1 MPLPNLQVDRQ
12 ALERLQ
18 ESHPELE
25 SVHQITALKE
35 EEFIQ
40 TYAGAFA
47 GDVQQ
52 ARRVYRLAEEIQQ
65 HTALL
70 WANLKDIASP
80 FIQNT
85 TFNNIPASFLE
96 HQQAIPGYDRLFGN
110 LDYVDCEPCR
120 SVFGPAA
127 YFVDLMRFIEETITN
142 RNSIPPEHQL
152 ERRRPDLFSLKLDC
166 ANTSELI
173 AYIDLVNEV
182 LETIVANPE
191 QPNADQVVEAANF
204 PSNLPFNLPLEQ
216 IRTYLSQLKL
226 NLSEIYQAFE
236 TTSPTKA
243 MDSARESLALSPR
256 EFDIIRTELTSSSDV
271 LQYYGLNGTQTFE
284 RLTLVSTFLQQTGLS
299 RQELTNL
306 LFQDLSQEEVSHG
319 LARRFFINQAEDGL
333 DYLQIEE
340 AAPDPNSFYQVP
352 EERLVNLSIAKL
364 DLIHRFVKL
373 ARKLGWTFI
382 DLDQALRSLH
392 PNQFQERVL
401 RFDGINDGVIV
412 EDVTKLNLTE
422 FTIEAWVHPD
432 RAKANPILYK
442 GIYLDEEVAE
452 NASRTHFLLGLDA
465 NNHLI
470 LVSDRHT
477 LQGSIALPLNQ
488 FSHVAVTIAANQVTF
503 YINGESENL
512 QIYRVNPAI
521 LPQLIAL
528 GFPQPAVDALRA
540 FEEHAYTQE
549 PFLSLLQTN
558 LGAEF
563 GNDQVAILRAARGTS
578 PEFSPVGTT
587 LILGADC
594 GSGSF
599 AGIVQEV
606 RIWQG
611 VRQADAIAIDRWR
624 RLTGQEPGLVAYWAL
639 VEENLGEENTIQ
651 VSDRT
656 PNPTHGVLGSAG
668 TTSRPQ
674 WVPNQLELGT
684 LPIPFDGSYQFNG
697 VDQYLAAQEVQG
709 LEINQSTGN
718 QFTVEAW
725 VNLAGNQGN
734 TISRI
739 RRDNSEQPE
748 FEWGVTA
755 SGSLAILANGS
766 FHQANGT
773 IQLNQFTHVAV
784 TLNGRQ
790 VQFYVNGQIA
800 GNGTLPAAIAIIGF
814 DLEIG
819 RNLSGDYFNGQLRE
833 VRFWNRIRTPEQI
846 QQTMH
851 QVLPRR
857 AEGLI
862 GYWRLNQIEAGRA
875 IDLSYNQNHLY
886 LGGIPANFMPDRI
899 QVDRL
904 LPDPIAITSPVLEL
918 DGTNDVIVVS
928 NPQNAGLGQYER
940 FTLELWFRPL
950 DLATRVN
957 RQQVIYSQ
965 GDAEAG
971 LTIYLFEQRLYVLAW
986 CEEGE
991 QTVVQET
998 IFQSNP
1004 LQADTW
1010 HHVAVTNDE
1019 TQSRRFVEFRAFLD
1033 GTELTLDSSTLANP
1047 NRQDHQRGY
1056 RLRQTGV
1063 AYLGGI
1069 GEGGMT
1075 RFAGAISSNNVHAH
1089 YFGGQIT
1096 DFRLWQRVKTVAEI
1110 NADRL
1115 IAPSL
1120 PDSDL
1125 VAYLPLDESEGNVF
1139 GDRSGNGFAGRLQ
1152 ERNLVFL
1159 TDTTDPELENWHSH
1173 YNPSDVNVTSWTN
1186 YAYLG
1191 RMRVPEQ
1198 ANAAL
1203 GVTFFSRH
1211 PKNIDQYY
1219 RLEWSVR
1226 ENQPAFR
1233 LAAHPQGVQPLTIVT
1248 GATGVPATER
1258 DRWHQFRIE
1267 VEDNPTAN
1275 RTEIRV
1281 KVWLDG
1287 TPEPAAFQLEAH
1299 DDSDIR
1305 ITSGT
1310 IGIWAAGNSGSRQF
1324 DDLQVLPLTNG
1335 GPNGVSDSPIPLLT
1349 ETFET
1354 YTSDQN
1360 PAGWVDT
1367 GDRLTPENP
1376 ANLFGTLQVSNRPV
1390 LGTNS
1395 TLDNIHA
1402 HYVPANAIPDV
1413 LSWENYTFT
1422 GRMQITAIDSG
1433 IGVTVL
1439 SRYPAGVDQYY
1450 SLRRDS
1456 SHPSFYLTAHPQD
1469 VQPVRSLTPDQDTT
1483 DSGVIPERNT
1493 WYRFQI
1499 EVQNDVDRNRTTIR
1513 AKIWQDGT
1521 PEPTRFQMEAY
1532 DNSGIRIQ
1540 SGTVGVWA
1548 SDNGS
1553 KYFDQLNVLQDVLL
1567 SENFNSY
1574 GPDQDPTNWRDTR
1587 ENNSRTADNSL
1598 FRTAQVGDAIAFGTS
1613 SNRVN
1618 IHSHYHTPE
1627 SLSWSNYLYT
1637 GRMYM
1642 SNSNGGGIG
1651 VTFYS
1656 RYPNTQVPEG
1666 EHDYYYRLRRNPDNP
1681 TFHISPHRGNGNT
1694 PDNLI
1699 QGRRDSGVNPTPNT
1713 WYRFR
1718 IEVENA
1724 DSRTNIRAKV
1734 WQEGTPEPIEY
1745 QIDAFDDA
1753 RDRLTSGTVGLW
1765 TRSNGAKYF
1774 DDLHAQRAIF
1784 LPNRPGNWQMT
1795 GSRTPFEVDDSLFR
1809 TVNVQDNTAIWKEID
1824 TYPLLLRPLNQ
1835 NALRFDG
1842 QREYLAVSVLSEFD
1856 FSEFAIE
1863 AWIHPTQSQTNPV
1876 ISWHDGTGS
1885 DTLWFGVTAENTLVL
1900 RRTTSDNPA
1909 TGSIALGTTP
1919 IPSGQF
1925 THVAVSVQG
1934 PTVTFYVNGNPNTP
1948 APLSSTIAFN
1958 AADLE
1963 LGRDGANQYFA
1974 GEIQDVRLW
1983 QTARTTAQVA
1993 SQFRYQQ
2000 PSLAD
2005 PDLLAYWSFPE
2016 TEGVF
2021 TQDATERA
2029 LHLRLGGLETARRPV
2044 LIGFSTTPV
2053 AENSF
2058 PAIALDDA
2066 TLQSLA
2072 TIRQLQ
2078 ARHNLPIDRLTAL
2091 WFEISH
2097 TGQADGQ
2104 TLFDRVFNGR
2114 GIMGEVWS
2122 YTQLPIRWNVSG
2134 QNRQDRNIRS
2144 RLMGALQVSNEDL
2157 NRLVQWINDSATVF
2171 ELDSRHLTHLYRLS
2185 QIPKVLRL
2193 TVQNF
2198 LRLLTLTGLAGVDTL
2213 EEFQQVSDRAEWLQ
2227 RTGIQIR
2234 ELEFLI
2240 LPPSDRIPRPYTD
2253 VAIRDMATVLTN
2265 ESSEFLVTSSSFVS
2279 DLVNLS
2285 QSIEIFGSLRSAGT
2299 VDELGSVSAQYQPPA
2314 NLQAI
2319 TSLPADLAVRQA
2331 IQTQVEDTLAQMQ
2344 QEHANAVVERLS
2356 ELLQVEPERLQIV
2369 SDRLNVTPSTFLGWM
2384 QAIIAMADTQPLP
2397 APLSEYLNQLT
2408 KGLYLI
2414 TRFAL
2419 TTDEAIALLQNP
2431 GHFSV
2436 TDVFNPT
2443 ISDLEHLVLFTE
2455 LKTAFNDANGR
2466 LIHLF
2471 AQTTDLAIAEAIV
2484 NFTDWDSSQLTVLTN
2499 YFENQSTSNRIPELY
2514 RLYRAF
2520 ALAETLQV
2528 DIEFLIQLANTE
2540 NLSFDFYRQQADA
2553 LLNVVRSRYDNEQW
2567 QRVYQPIRDRLA
2579 TQRRDALLSYA
2590 LTRQLP
2596 NTFQGRRDADVLYE
2610 YLLLDVQI
2618 GSEVETSRIAQGI
2631 AALQLYVQ
2639 RCQLNLEQGIDP
2651 ATIPTEQWNWMKNY
2665 RVWEANRKVFL
2676 YPENYIEP
2684 ELRDTKTPE
2693 FEALEQELMQGEIN
2707 QANIERAFNNY
2718 LNRLAELADLKIV
2731 GAYLHQET
2739 EELFRLGLTPT
2750 DFRVLDSNVQLPQSV
2765 VQAFS
2770 NNGIP
2775 GSSTGRLI
2783 RGNAEWTLTVQGRS
2797 YILRRSDNTLI
2808 VYSADS
2814 NSGILYLVGRT
2825 AMQPRRYYYRELIVN
2840 ENRWLP
2846 WKGID
2851 LTLNAEFVTPVY
2863 AFNRLF
2869 LFWVEFTTSSRQ
2881 NRNLYYATIRY
2892 SYLDLNNTWV
2902 SPQTHEEV
2910 TEELE
2915 EEQRSRPQWQ
2925 RVYALRTF
2933 FSIPSVADRRERL
2946 LVIYG
2951 DPNRDAAIP
2960 VKALRNAREQ
2970 EAFTLN
2976 FFNQVPS
2983 PNNRLD
2989 VSLSLRYLGFMTLN
3003 LGYMTLAL
3011 SSVLNQVADGVTDTE
3026 TVAGLQAVLN
3036 NLFGRPQGVDRL
3048 NFSLNIE
3055 VERQSDNEWFVYRR
3069 PDEFRIRRDRQNPNF
3084 LNVDSAAGQR
3094 LGYIDDGEQRALTSA
3109 LNTLNS
3115 LPSET
3120 SVSSAH
3126 MRLRDVLNDLFGR
3139 PDGINRLNLTTNF
3152 RVELVEPSDGIDE
3165 WRLIHNPGIQTLLV
3179 LQEGT
3184 RLNVYD
3190 FSSDVLDGRLRTLFG
3205 NLTGTTLNPR
3215 LPFTLENRGNN
3226 RWVITDQNNQRYL
3239 IQRQQTSFHVYE
3251 FSRAF
3256 LYRTEV
3262 QDTSINDF
3270 ILAEDP
3276 TQSTESDFQ
3285 NNLLLRSLPPES
3297 SLIDVNG
3304 QHGLYILDTGEEQFL
3319 INVDLNL
3326 IATDQPQFVANLPNS
3341 IFSFT
3346 LTSDPLLQSSN
3357 FSQTRFQFERLD
3369 TSAIRELSFTLFAD
3383 GVDGL
3388 LSLRSQQS
3396 LERSFTSYEPTPDRI
3411 LSTNLPSHQITFE
3424 GAFGLYYRELFFHI
3438 PFFIANQLNAN
3449 QNFAEAQRW
3458 YHYVFNPTDQESS
3471 NGSSSH
3477 SNRYWQFLP
3486 FRNLTLESLIEIL
3499 NNQTALA
3506 EYRNDPFDPHAIA
3519 QVRINAYQKAIV
3531 MRYIDNLLDWGDYLF
3546 NQNNRESIGEAAQL
3560 YILAYNL
3567 LGPGPQGRV
3576 NRKFEEIGDYN
3587 TIREVFNNNPPDF
3600 LTKFSGNGALP
3611 VLQNGKI
3618 LTTFCIT
3625 ENADFVSFWDRVSDR
3640 LFKIRHSLNIDGV
3653 FRQLDLFQPALDV
3666 RALVQAFASGR
3677 RDISSILADI
3687 NRPVPHYRYSYML
3700 NKAREMTEIVI
3711 GLGEK
3716 LLEAIQNR
3724 DVEQLAT
3731 LQNTHERNIL
3741 ELTTSVKRL
3750 ARNEVLETLSG
3761 LQISRSNTQNRLDYF
3776 TNLIEQGIGVAS
3788 LSGEEVA
3795 ELTLIGSTQPI
3806 KAAVTLPGELAAA
3819 IARSMPTSIA
3829 GKVGFL
3835 PLKGVAIE
3843 GDQLGAVAEAAV
3855 AVGAWTIDI
3864 LETTAGLTAK
3874 IGEYK
3879 RRLNEWRLEQ
3889 RTTELDLQEIDQQ
3902 IAIAN
3907 IQLRIAEQE
3916 IAIHDRTIQQ
3926 NQEIA
3931 DFYRRK
3937 FTNEQLYNWM
3947 VSRISGL
3954 YFQAYKLAYA
3964 TAKDAERAFQYEFG
3978 DNSQFINFGHWDS
3991 LRRGLLAGESLQ
4003 LDLVR
4008 LEKFAIDQ
4016 DNRYQ
4021 EIEKIISLRS
4031 TLPEA
4036 FAILRSSGSCF
4047 FNFTERMFD
4056 EDYPGHFFRIIKS
4069 IAISVQSPALTP
4081 NQSLNATLI
4090 QLNNRTLLE
4099 PDIDAVR
4106 YLMGVEGIN
4115 QPDATVVRSNW
4126 RANQQIAVS
4135 RPNRDNGMFGN
4146 FDSLLLFDD
4155 RYFPFE
4161 GTGVVSSWELEMPQ
4175 ASQFLNT
4182 NDSDIIIHLKYTS
4195 RSDRGA
4201 FRRAVQEEL
4210 RQGGF

>member
-1 MPLPNLQVDRQ
+1 MSLPNLQVDRL
-12 ALERLQ
+12 ALEQLR

-25 SVHQITALKE
+25 SVHQITALQE

-40 TYAGAFA
+40 TYASAFA
-47 GDVQQ
+47 GNIQQ
-52 ARRVYRLAEEIQQ
+52 TRRVYQLAEEIQQ

-85 TFNNIPASFLE
+85 TFNHIPASFLE

-142 RNSIPPEHQL
+142 RNSIPHEHQL

-191 QPNADQVVEAANF
+191 QPNADPVVEAANF

-236 TTSPTKA
+236 PTLPPKA
-243 MDSARESLALSPR
+243 MESARESLALSPR
-256 EFDIIRTELTSSSDV
+256 ELDLIRSELTAPVDV
-271 LQYYGLNGTQTFE
+271 LPYYGLDGTQTLE

-299 RQELTNL
+299 RQELTDL
-306 LFQDLSQEEVSHG
+306 LFQDLSQEEVRHG

-340 AAPDPNSFYQVP
+340 AAPEPNSFYQVP
-352 EERLVNLSIAKL
+352 QERLVNLSIAKL
-364 DLIHRFVKL
+364 DQIHRFVKL
-373 ARKLGWTFI
+373 ARRLGWTFA
-382 DLDQALRSLH
+382 DLDRALGSLH
-392 PNQFQERVL
+392 PHQFQERVL
-401 RFDGINDGVIV
+401 RFDGMNDAVIV
-412 EDVTKLNLTE
+412 ENVTKLDLTE
-422 FTIEAWVHPD
+422 LTIEAWVYPD

-442 GIYLDEEVAE
+442 GIYFDEAVAE
-452 NASRTHFLLGLDA
+452 NALRTHFLLGLDA

-477 LQGSIALPLNQ
+477 LEGSIALPLNQ

-503 YINGESENL
+503 YINGEPENL
-512 QIYRVNPAI
+512 QIHRINSTI
-521 LPQLIAL
+521 LSQLIDL
-528 GFPQPAVDALRA
+528 GFSQQAVDALRA
-540 FEEHAYTQE
+540 FEEHAYTQQ

-563 GNDQVAILRAARGTS
+563 GNDQAAILRAARGTS
-578 PEFSPVGTT
+578 LEFLPVGTT

-611 VRQADAIAIDRWR
+611 VRQANAIALDRWR

-656 PNPTHGVLGSAG
+656 PNPAHGVLGGTG

-800 GNGTLPAAIAIIGF
+800 GNGTLPAAIAITGF

-833 VRFWNRIRTPEQI
+833 VRFWNRTRNPEQI

-950 DLATRVN
+950 DLAARAN

-971 LTIYLFEQRLYVLAW
+971 LTIYLFEQQLYVLAW
-986 CEEGE
+986 CEEAGSAI
-991 QTVVQET
+991 VQET
-998 IFQSNP
+998 VFQSNP

-1033 GTELTLDSSTLANP
+1033 GTKLTLNSSTPANP
-1047 NRQDHQRGY
+1047 NLRDDQRGY

-1069 GEGGMT
+1069 AEGGVT
-1075 RFAGAISSNNVHAH
+1075 RFAEGFNSDNIHAH
-1089 YFGGQIT
+1089 YFAGQVT
-1096 DFRLWQRVKTVAEI
+1096 DFRLWKRVKTVAEI
-1110 NADRL
+1110 DADRL
-1115 IAPSL
+1115 IAPLL

-1125 VAYLPLDESEGNVF
+1125 VAYLPLDEREGNVF
-1139 GDRSGNGFAGRLQ
+1139 GDRSGNGFEGRLQ

-1159 TDTTDPELENWHSH
+1159 TDTTDPELESWHSH
-1173 YNPSDVNVTSWTN
+1173 YNPSDVKVTSWAN

-1248 GATGVPATER
+1248 GATGVPVTER
-1258 DRWHQFRIE
+1258 DRWYQFRVE
-1267 VEDNPTAN
+1267 VEDNQIAD
-1275 RTEIRV
+1275 RTEIRA

-1324 DDLQVLPLTNG
+1324 DDLQVVPLTNG
-1335 GPNGVSDSPIPLLT
+1335 VSDAPLPLLT

-1354 YTSDQN
+1354 YTTDQN
-1360 PAGWVDT
+1360 PVGWVDT
-1367 GDRLTPENP
+1367 GDRLTPQNP
-1376 ANLFGTLQVSNRPV
+1376 TNLFRILQVNNRSV
-1390 LGTNS
+1390 LGTDS
-1395 TLDNIHA
+1395 SLDNIHA
-1402 HYVPANAIPDV
+1402 HYSPTVPDV
-1413 LSWENYTFT
+1413 LDWENYTFT
-1422 GRMQITAIDSG
+1422 GRMQITAADSG

-1439 SRYPAGVDQYY
+1439 SRYPAGIDQYY

-1469 VQPVRSLTPDQDTT
+1469 VQPVRSLIPDRNII

-1499 EVQNDVDRNRTTIR
+1499 EVRNDIDQNRTIIR
-1513 AKIWQDGT
+1513 AKVWRDGRL
-1521 PEPTRFQMEAY
+1521 EPADFQIEAY
-1532 DNSGIRIQ
+1532 DDSRIRIR

-1548 SDNGS
+1548 SGNGS

-1598 FRTAQVGDAIAFGTS
+1598 FRTAQVGDAIAFGTRS
-1613 SNRVN
+1613 ERVN
-1618 IHSHYHTPE
+1618 IHSHYNTPE
-1627 SLSWSNYLYT
+1627 SLSWSNYVYT
-1637 GRMYM
+1637 GRMYIGDPD
-1642 SNSNGGGIG
+1642 GGGIG

-1666 EHDYYYRLRRNPDNP
+1666 EHDYYYRLRRNPENP
-1681 TFHISPHRGNGNT
+1681 NFHISPHRGNGRT
-1694 PDNLI
+1694 PNEII
-1699 QGRRDSGVNPTPNT
+1699 QGPRDSGVNPTRNT

-1718 IEVENA
+1718 IEVENTA
-1724 DSRTNIRAKV
+1724 NRTNIRAKV
-1734 WQEGTPEPIEY
+1734 WQEGTPEPAEF
-1745 QIDAFDDA
+1745 QIDAFDEA
-1753 RDRLTSGTVGLW
+1753 SDRLAAGTVGLW

-1784 LPNRPGNWQMT
+1784 LPNSPSNWQMT

-1809 TVNVQDNTAIWKEID
+1809 TVDAQDNTAIWREID

-1842 QREYLAVSVLSEFD
+1842 QREYLAASNLSEFD
-1856 FSEFAIE
+1856 FNEFAIE

-1909 TGSIALGTTP
+1909 AESIALGTTP

-1934 PTVTFYVNGNPNTP
+1934 TTVSFYVNGNPDTP

-1974 GEIQDVRLW
+1974 GEIRDVRLW

-2005 PDLLAYWSFPE
+2005 PDLLAYWSFLE
-2016 TEGVF
+2016 ADGML
-2021 TQDATERA
+2021 TQDASESA

-2078 ARHNLPIDRLTAL
+2078 TRHNLPIDRLTAL

-2171 ELDSRHLTHLYRLS
+2171 ELDSRHLTRLYRLS

-2198 LRLLTLTGLAGVDTL
+2198 LRLLALTGLTGVDTL
-2213 EEFQQVSDRAEWLQ
+2213 EEFKQVSDRTAWLQ

-2240 LPPSDRIPRPYTD
+2240 LPPNDRIPRPYTD
-2253 VAIRDMATVLTN
+2253 GAIRDMATVLTN

-2285 QSIEIFGSLRSAGT
+2285 QSIEIFDSLRSVGI
-2299 VDELGSVSAQYQPPA
+2299 VDALGAVTSAYQPPV
-2314 NLQAI
+2314 NL
-2319 TSLPADLAVRQA
+2319 SELNGLPVDLAVRQA
-2331 IQTQVEDTLAQMQ
+2331 IQAQVEDTLSQMQ

-2356 ELLQVEPERLQIV
+2356 ELFQVEPERLRIV

-2397 APLSEYLNQLT
+2397 VPLSEYLNQLT

-2414 TRFAL
+2414 TRFDL

-2455 LKTAFNDANGR
+2455 LKTAFNDANGG

-2471 AQTTDLAIAEAIV
+2471 AQTTDLAIAEAIA
-2484 NFTDWDSSQLTVLTN
+2484 NITNWDLNQLTILTH
-2499 YFENQSTSNRIPELY
+2499 YFENESTANRIPELH

-2520 ALAETLQV
+2520 APAETLQV

-2540 NLSFDFYRQQADA
+2540 NLTFDFYRQQADA
-2553 LLNVVRSRYDNEQW
+2553 LLNVVRSRYDDEQW

-2596 NTFQGRRDADVLYE
+2596 DTFQGRRDADVLYE

-2618 GSEVETSRIAQGI
+2618 GSEVETSRIVQGI

-2639 RCQLNLEQGIDP
+2639 RCLLNLEQGVNPD
-2651 ATIPTEQWNWMKNY
+2651 TIPQEQWNWMKNY

-2676 YPENYIEP
+2676 YPESYIEP
-2684 ELRDTKTPE
+2684 ELRDTKTPLFEE
-2693 FEALEQELMQGEIN
+2693 FEQELMQSDITQESV
-2707 QANIERAFNNY
+2707 EHAFMNY
-2718 LNRLAELADLKIV
+2718 LNKFAEIANLKIV
-2731 GAYLHQET
+2731 GSYLHRD
-2739 EELFRLGLTPT
+2739 L
-2750 DFRVLDSNVQLPQSV
+2750 
-2765 VQAFS
+2765 
-2770 NNGIP
+2770 NNP
-2775 GSSTGRLI
+2775 
-2783 RGNAEWTLTVQGRS
+2783 NADDV
-2797 YILRRSDNTLI
+2797 
-2808 VYSADS
+2808 
-2814 NSGILYLVGRT
+2814 LYLIGRT
-2825 AMQPRRYYYRELIVN
+2825 PMEPRVYYYREYIMPRASEVG
-2840 ENRWLP
+2840 RWLP
-2846 WKGID
+2846 WKQID
-2851 LTLNAEFVTPVY
+2851 LPINADLATPVF

-2869 LFWVEFTTSSRQ
+2869 LFWVEFIESSNSVGEGITITIYQPTVRFSFLNFTGGWIPPQTYDLGSQTAITMPAIQFAVTAAGRSLASFAQSINELVGNPQSAERNDLERLLVLSRQ
-2881 NRNLYYATIRY
+2881 AVINVKSYTATVRLVLQQSDVDLEAIEERVDELNA
-2892 SYLDLNNTWV
+2892 SVEQLEQETDRLNQVLQDLIQRGLASDDGLSPFFSILFPALISALVEPLGRVSGEVSRPFGAFNNELLDLPLPGLSLNR
-2902 SPQTHEEV
+2902 Q
-2910 TEELE
+2910 
-2915 EEQRSRPQWQ
+2915 QRSLVEWQ
-2925 RVYALRTF
+2925 RVYAQPAITSSGQEHLILF
-2933 FSIPSVADRRERL
+2933 
-2946 LVIYG
+2946 YG
-2951 DPNRDAAIP
+2951 
-2960 VKALRNAREQ
+2960 
-2970 EAFTLN
+2970 LN
-2976 FFNQVPS
+2976 NQVIRTRR
-2983 PNNRLD
+2983 NILD
-2989 VSLSLRYLGFMTLN
+2989 AQSLSLTLGSLQGVEDYDLVLSETSTLFVGRN
-3003 LGYMTLAL
+3003 RMVLGNTFGATHEPTPQTTLMQLPNGNVAL
-3011 SSVLNQVADGVTDTE
+3011 RDVHNQPGWYVLDTGDE
-3026 TVAGLQAVLN
+3026 QFLLQGQRSNVQFQTVAERLQ
-3036 NLFGRPQGVDRL
+3036 L
-3048 NFSLNIE
+3048 NFSNNGSPATTQPVSVQFAADAGISATTSPL
-3055 VERQSDNEWFVYRR
+3055 V
-3069 PDEFRIRRDRQNPNF
+3069 PNF
-3084 LNVDSAAGQR
+3084 QFTRLTTFAAHELSNR
-3094 LGYIDDGEQRALTSA
+3094 LFQGGLDALLTPSSQQLPEINFRNYNSSPSLTS
-3109 LNTLNS
+3109 NRS
-3115 LPSET
+3115 D
-3120 SVSSAH
+3120 
-3126 MRLRDVLNDLFGR
+3126 DVIDF
-3139 PDGINRLNLTTNF
+3139 DGA
-3152 RVELVEPSDGIDE
+3152 
-3165 WRLIHNPGIQTLLV
+3165 
-3179 LQEGT
+3179 
-3184 RLNVYD
+3184 Y
-3190 FSSDVLDGRLRTLFG
+3190 
-3205 NLTGTTLNPR
+3205 
-3215 LPFTLENRGNN
+3215 
-3226 RWVITDQNNQRYL
+3226 
-3239 IQRQQTSFHVYE
+3239 
-3251 FSRAF
+3251 
-3256 LYRTEV
+3256 
-3262 QDTSINDF
+3262 
-3270 ILAEDP
+3270 
-3276 TQSTESDFQ
+3276 
-3285 NNLLLRSLPPES
+3285 
-3297 SLIDVNG
+3297 
-3304 QHGLYILDTGEEQFL
+3304 
-3319 INVDLNL
+3319 
-3326 IATDQPQFVANLPNS
+3326 
-3341 IFSFT
+3341 
-3346 LTSDPLLQSSN
+3346 
-3357 FSQTRFQFERLD
+3357 
-3369 TSAIRELSFTLFAD
+3369 
-3383 GVDGL
+3383 
-3388 LSLRSQQS
+3388 
-3396 LERSFTSYEPTPDRI
+3396 
-3411 LSTNLPSHQITFE
+3411 
-3424 GAFGLYYRELFFHI
+3424 GLYYWEIFFHL
-3438 PFFIANQLNAN
+3438 PFLVANRLNAN
-3449 QNFAEAQRW
+3449 QNFADAQRW
-3458 YHYVFNPTDQESS
+3458 YHYIFNPTAPGRG
-3471 NGSSSH
+3471 NGAAAN
-3477 SNRYWQFLP
+3477 SNRYWQYLP
-3486 FRNLTLESLIEIL
+3486 FQNLTLERLDQIL
-3499 NNQTALA
+3499 TNEAALA
-3506 EYRNDPFDPHAIA
+3506 DYRRDPFDPHAIA
-3519 QVRINAYQKAIV
+3519 RLRVNAYQKAIV
-3531 MRYIDNLLDWGDYLF
+3531 MKYIDNLLDWGDNLF
-3546 NQNNRESIGEAAQL
+3546 NQNTREAIGDATQL
-3560 YILAYNL
+3560 YVLAFNL
-3567 LGPGPQGRV
+3567 LGPRPEGRA
-3576 NRKFEEIGDYN
+3576 NRRFEEIGDYN
-3587 TIREVFNNNPPDF
+3587 GIRSVFDNPPDF
-3600 LTKFSGNGALP
+3600 LTDLPRARALP
-3611 VLQNGKI
+3611 VPQNGNI
-3618 LTTFCIT
+3618 LTTFCVT

-3640 LFKIRHSLNIDGV
+3640 LFNIRHSLNIDGI
-3653 FRQLDLFQPALDV
+3653 FRQLPLFQPALDV
-3666 RALVQAFASGR
+3666 RALVAAFAAGN
-3677 RDISSILADI
+3677 RDISSILADV
-3687 NRPVPHYRYSYML
+3687 NRPVPHYRYGYML
-3700 NKAREMTEIVI
+3700 DRAKEMMDIVI

-3716 LLEAIQNR
+3716 LLEALQNR
-3724 DVEQLAT
+3724 DAEQLAT
-3731 LQNTHERNIL
+3731 LQNTHERTIL
-3741 ELTTSVKRL
+3741 GLMTAVRESERDE
-3750 ARNEVLETLSG
+3750 AQANLSA
-3761 LQISRSNTQNRLDYF
+3761 LRISRTNLQNRLDHF
-3776 TNLIEQGIGVAS
+3776 TELVEGGIGSAA
-3788 LSGEEVA
+3788 LSDEEVA
-3795 ELTLIGSTQPI
+3795 ELTLTGLTLPIRAGVIIPAQIGSAITKTTPTAI
-3806 KAAVTLPGELAAA
+3806 AGAVGPFPLKQVAIDGDKLAAL
-3819 IARSMPTSIA
+3819 SD
-3829 GKVGFL
+3829 GF
-3835 PLKGVAIE
+3835 A
-3843 GDQLGAVAEAAV
+3843 
-3855 AVGAWTIDI
+3855 AVGAELVDI
-3864 LETTAGLTAK
+3864 LETSASLTGK

-3879 RRLNEWRLEQ
+3879 RRLNEWQLER

-3902 IAIAN
+3902 VEIAT
-3907 IQLRIAEQE
+3907 IQLQIAEQE
-3916 IAIHDRTIQQ
+3916 LTVHNRTIQQ

-3947 VSRISGL
+3947 ISRISGL

-4003 LDLVR
+4003 LDLMR
-4008 LEKFAIDQ
+4008 LEKYAIDQ
-4016 DNRYQ
+4016 DSRYQ
-4021 EIEKIISLRS
+4021 EIEKVISLRS
-4031 TLPEA
+4031 ALPEA
-4036 FAILRSSGSCF
+4036 FAMLRDNGNCF
-4047 FNFTERMFD
+4047 FNLTERLFD

-4106 YLMGVEGIN
+4106 YLMGVEGTN

-4135 RPNRDNGMFGN
+4135 RPNRDNGMFGD

-4161 GTGVVSSWELEMPQ
+4161 GTGAVSSWELEMPQ
-4175 ASQFLNT
+4175 APQFLT
-4182 NDSDIIIHLKYTS
+4182 DNDGDILIHLKYTS